1 MGSGKSSASINYMNH
16 HPDQNF
22 IYITP
27 YLEEAVRI
35 RKSCPELCFKEPS
48 NKLPEFDFRKYKH
61 TIELIRDKQNITSTH
76 NMFLRYSDDMIE
88 LIRDG
93 HYTLVVDEAVDILR
107 KSSIGQS
114 DVKLLEDAGWLHNN
128 GRFIEVSPTFNYQGG
143 LISDIVSLS
152 KGNRLINM
160 DDGMGKSYYYWMLA
174 KEIFD
179 AFDNVIVL
187 TYLFDA
193 QAMKYYFDLNGMSY
207 EFIGI
212 RKSDNGE
219 YYFSDAPDYI
229 PAYTATLSSKI
240 HIFENE
246 KLNAIGEST
255 HALSYSWF
263 QRTSKDSLD
272 KKDILRRNVNNYFI
286 NYNRGMPAK
295 SRLWATYKIGESIL
309 RGKGYFY
316 NDLAFNTKATNDYR
330 DKQVLAYCVN
340 IFMQPNEKKYL
351 LSNGVDVLEDRYAL
365 SVMIQWI
372 WRSAIRD
379 GKEIWIYVPSKRMRL
394 LLQGWIEETENNYI
408 HIKGD
413 QTKCINR

>member
-1 MGSGKSSASINYMNH
+1 MH
-16 HPDQNF
+16 
-22 IYITP
+22 
-27 YLEEAVRI
+27 
-35 RKSCPELCFKEPS
+35 
-48 NKLPEFDFRKYKH
+48 
-61 TIELIRDKQNITSTH
+61 
-76 NMFLRYSDDMIE
+76 
-88 LIRDG
+88 
-93 HYTLVVDEAVDILR
+93 
-107 KSSIGQS
+107 
-114 DVKLLEDAGWLHNN
+114 
-128 GRFIEVSPTFNYQGG
+128 
-143 LISDIVSLS
+143 
-152 KGNRLINM
+152 
-160 DDGMGKSYYYWMLA
+160 
-174 KEIFD
+174 
-179 AFDNVIVL
+179 
-187 TYLFDA
+187 
-193 QAMKYYFDLNGMSY
+193 
-207 EFIGI
+207 
-212 RKSDNGE
+212 
-219 YYFSDAPDYI
+219 
-229 PAYTATLSSKI
+229 
-240 HIFENE
+240 
-246 KLNAIGEST
+246 
-255 HALSYSWF
+255 SWF